1 MMLIADSAESLKIN
15 LKQLD
20 VEKMVNKNELKEDK
34 SEEGGKRERTLLC
47 GSWGQEVG
55 ISGGSEV
62 FEGDNN
68 WEW

>member
-1 MMLIADSAESLKIN
+1 MG
-15 LKQLD
+15 
-20 VEKMVNKNELKEDK
+20 NKNELREDR
-34 SEEGGKRERTLLC
+34 SEGGKRERTLLC

-62 FEGDNN
+62 FEGDN